1 MNEGQRKT
9 TEETIDAMA
18 DSIKPGQE
26 EQVLRDIPQK
36 VEKLE
41 HSKSNT
47 IRDLLHNVRIA
58 FSMLR
63 DSDYSLSWKTKTL
76 LLAGLIYFL
85 LPTDL
90 TPDFIPL
97 IGYIDDAAV
106 MTAIFKRI
114 AHEVKHYKLM
124 RKI

>member
-9 TEETIDAMA
+9 TDKAIDAMA
-18 DSIKPGQE
+18 DSIQPGQE

-36 VEKLE
+36 IEKLE
-41 HSKSNT
+41 QSKSNT

-58 FSMLR
+58 FAMLK
-63 DSDYSLSWKTKTL
+63 DSNYSLSWKTKTL
-76 LLAGLIYFL
+76 LIAGLLYFL
-85 LPTDL
+85 LPADL
-90 TPDFIPL
+90 TPDFIPI

-114 AHEVKHYKLM
+114 AHEVKSYKLM
-124 RKI
+124 RNF

>member
-9 TEETIDAMA
+9 TDKAIDAMA
-18 DSIKPGQE
+18 DSIQPGQE

-36 VEKLE
+36 IEKLE
-41 HSKSNT
+41 QSKSNT

-58 FSMLR
+58 FAMLK
-63 DSDYSLSWKTKTL
+63 DSNYSLSWKTKTL
-76 LLAGLIYFL
+76 LIAGLLYFL
-85 LPTDL
+85 LPADL

-114 AHEVKHYKLM
+114 AHEVKSYKLM
-124 RKI
+124 RNF

>member
-9 TEETIDAMA
+9 TDEAIDAMA
-18 DSIKPGQE
+18 DSIQPGQE

-36 VEKLE
+36 IEKLE
-41 HSKSNT
+41 QSKSNT

-58 FSMLR
+58 FAMLK
-63 DSDYSLSWKTKTL
+63 DSNYSLSWKTKTL
-76 LLAGLIYFL
+76 LIAGLLYFL
-85 LPTDL
+85 LPADL

-114 AHEVKHYKLM
+114 AHELKNYKLM
-124 RKI
+124 RNV

>member
-1 MNEGQRKT
+1 MNKGHRKT

-26 EQVLRDIPQK
+26 EQVFRDIPQK

-41 HSKSNT
+41 HSKNNT
-47 IRDLLHNVRIA
+47 IRELLHYVRIA

-63 DSDYSLSWKTKTL
+63 DSDYSLSWKTKAL
-76 LLAGLIYFL
+76 LIAGLIYFL

-114 AHEVKHYKLM
+114 AHEVKYYKLI